1 MQGNEMNH
9 MKKIII
15 IAVLLLVIALA
26 AGCGNNRPKAPADDS
41 KAGETVS
48 ISTPDPETSPVYE
61 SQKPSMP
68 FKDLNMFE
76 VDHIT
81 VEFGI
86 HSYRLSDQECAKF
99 VELLNKI
106 VIYEKDNSWKGYD
119 GLNES
124 FETVFK
130 KDGTSFDV
138 KYCWPFVLID
148 GQGYETKQRGGYN
161 IDDYI
166 YDIYLYQFYQ

>member
-15 IAVLLLVIALA
+15 IAVLVLVIALA
-26 AGCGNNRPKAPADDS
+26 AGCGNNRPSAPIDDS
-41 KAGETVS
+41 RAEET
-48 ISTPDPETSPVYE
+48 IPE

-68 FKDLNMFE
+68 FKDLNTFE

-99 VELLNKI
+99 VELLNDI
-106 VIYEKDNSWKGYD
+106 VIYGNATEMLDGGCVTVKIAYRDNREEVKVDLCGGRQVYI
-119 GLNES
+119 N
-124 FETVFK
+124 
-130 KDGTSFDV
+130 GT
-138 KYCWPFVLID
+138 
-148 GQGYETKQRGGYN
+148 GYECEHKPCSAAQ
-161 IDDYI
+161 DYI
-166 YDIYLYQFYQ
+166 YDIYLYQFYN